1 MFEFTT
7 DKKDSLLKLA
17 NRVKELRA
25 EKGLSQEQCYE
36 LTGINFSRIERGVAD
51 IRYTTILNLCEFFE
65 ISPKNFLEDITL

>member
-51 IRYTTILNLCEFFE
+51 IRYTTILNLCEFFG
-65 ISPKNFLEDITL
+65 ISVSAFFNEKN

>member
-65 ISPKNFLEDITL
+65 IDIKRFFNS